1 MNLEF
6 SKRIYFSFILLMLC
20 STIISIAGISG
31 FQRLAPAINTI
42 NDRNTQSLYY
52 AEQMLTNIASK
63 KNITKFEEF
72 LNKSK
77 ENITERNEKEAIEN
91 IEKSYKSAFA
101 GNFKAEE
108 YTIENVVKLTEV
120 NRNAMKDA
128 GIRAE
133 KLKNVGIWI
142 IIFPTIFVWCIG
154 LALLKNL
161 DRTFIKPLCVL
172 KSVISEFKKGNK
184 MRRCPNFA
192 QEGEFQNLYN
202 DINHILDSK
211 C

>member
-6 SKRIYFSFILLMLC
+6 SKRIYFSFILLLLC

-31 FQRLAPAINTI
+31 FQRLAPAINSI

-52 AEQMLTNIASK
+52 AEQMLMNIASRK
-63 KNITKFEEF
+63 DINKFEEF

-77 ENITERNEKEAIEN
+77 ENITETNEKDAVEN
-91 IEKSYKSAFA
+91 IEKSYKAAFK
-101 GNFKAEE
+101 GNFRAEE

-120 NRNAMKDA
+120 NRNAMIQA
-128 GIRAE
+128 GVSAE

-142 IIFPTIFVWCIG
+142 IIFPTILAWSIG

-161 DRTFIKPLCVL
+161 EKTFIKPLEDL
-172 KSVISEFKKGNK
+172 RSAIAEYKKGNR
-184 MRRCPNFA
+184 MRRCPKFS
-192 QEGEFQNLYN
+192 QEAEFQSLYT
-202 DINHILDSK
+202 DINSILDSK
-211 C
+211 